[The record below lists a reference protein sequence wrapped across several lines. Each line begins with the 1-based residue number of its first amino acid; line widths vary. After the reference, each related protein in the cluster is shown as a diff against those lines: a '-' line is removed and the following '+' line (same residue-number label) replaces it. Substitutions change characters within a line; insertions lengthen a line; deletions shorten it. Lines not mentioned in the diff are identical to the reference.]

1 MFMLLQQKISYTYN
15 HKISRIIWVSTTLT
29 VIICRI
35 SLQFSCKLID
45 SNKANLEVI
54 KNAARFIRLPVSILW
69 VIHSMFILQSLIES
83 YSKPKGKKETAKI
96 VGKSAG
102 LVSDT
107 TQILIQV
114 KIIHFLVGYNKS
126 AVYHVD
132 LASTIL
138 SIFVAG
144 PIGFY
149 YSYKKY
155 QDNKDTKKCT
165 EYKNALI
172 FETLIFSSGLLNCL
186 LKMVEVT
193 TIPINL
199 GNDIIYNFNISV
211 TISIIY
217 STLFLA
223 HQADRLF
230 SQPPSGL
237 DYPNADAH
245 SNVINS
251 NDEFPSSIF

>member
-1 MFMLLQQKISYTYN
+1 MFTLQN
-15 HKISRIIWVSTTLT
+15 
-29 VIICRI
+29 
-35 SLQFSCKLID
+35 LID
-45 SNKANLEVI
+45 SYNK
-54 KNAARFIRLPVSILW
+54 S
-69 VIHSMFILQSLIES
+69 
-83 YSKPKGKKETAKI
+83 KGKKETAKI

-102 LVSDT
+102 LVSDA
-107 TQILIQV
+107 TQILIQI
-114 KIIHFLVGYNKS
+114 KIIHFLVGCNKS

-138 SIFVAG
+138 SVFVAG

-149 YSYKKY
+149 YSYKEY
-155 QDNKDTKKCT
+155 QDNKDTKKRT
-165 EYKNALI
+165 EYRNSLI
-172 FETLIFSSGLLNCL
+172 FETLILSSGLLNCL
-186 LKMVEVT
+186 LKMIEVT

-217 STLFLA
+217 STLFLV

-230 SQPPSGL
+230 SQPLSGL

-251 NDEFPSSIF
+251 NDELPRSIS